1 MSYKVEFKYKE
12 IFEKFDNIGCVTFGT
27 IDNGYPEARIA
38 HFLTYDDEGLYF
50 MTMKSKPFYK
60 QLKENGRVSACGMS
74 AKTTQSSHDEDGMS
88 QFAPGYTFRV
98 SGDVKEISFEQLE
111 EKASKNKSF
120 IPCIKDIEKYNDM
133 TTFCLYKGKGEIF
146 DYDFE
151 MKERENK
158 IQRQKFT
165 FGKKELPFR
174 GVVINDKCI
183 GCNKCFNNCTFKA
196 ISITEDKKCKI
207 DTNKCD
213 VCGTCV
219 LGCPVNAI
227 EVTK

>member
-1 MSYKVEFKYKE
+1 MSYKVEYKNKE
-12 IFEKFDNIGCVTFGT
+12 IFEKFNNIGCVSFGT

-50 MTMKSKPFYK
+50 MTMRSKPFYR
-60 QLKENGRVSACGMS
+60 QLKENSKVSACGMAAS
-74 AKTTQSSHDEDGMS
+74 ATQSSHDENGMS
-88 QFAPGYTFRV
+88 LFQPGYTFRV
-98 SGDVKEISFEQLE
+98 SGDVKEISFEELKT
-111 EKASKNKSF
+111 KASKDKSF
-120 IPCIKDIEKYNDM
+120 ISCVKDVEKYNDM

-151 MKERENK
+151 MTNRENK

-174 GVVINDKCI
+174 GVVISDKCI
-183 GCNKCFNNCTFKA
+183 GCNKCFKNCTFKA
-196 ISITEDKKCKI
+196 ITITEDKKCKI
-207 DTNKCD
+207 DVNKCD
-213 VCGTCV
+213 VCGTCI

-227 EVTK
+227 ETIQ

>member
-1 MSYKVEFKYKE
+1 MSYKVEYKNKE
-12 IFEKFDNIGCVTFGT
+12 IFEKFNNIGCVSFGT

-50 MTMKSKPFYK
+50 MTMRSKPFYR
-60 QLKENGRVSACGMS
+60 QLKENSKVSACGMAAS
-74 AKTTQSSHDEDGMS
+74 TTQSSHDENGMS
-88 QFAPGYTFRV
+88 LFQPGYTFRV
-98 SGDVKEISFEQLE
+98 SGDVKEISFEELKT
-111 EKASKNKSF
+111 KASKDKSF
-120 IPCIKDIEKYNDM
+120 ISCVKDVEKYNDM

-151 MKERENK
+151 MTNRENK

-174 GVVINDKCI
+174 GVVISDKCI
-183 GCNKCFNNCTFKA
+183 GCNKCFKNCTFKA
-196 ISITEDKKCKI
+196 ITITEDKKCKI
-207 DTNKCD
+207 DVNKCD
-213 VCGTCV
+213 VCGTCI

-227 EVTK
+227 ETIQ